1 MRLLLGLLFAAGL
14 STAAFADRSADPAPV
29 SSPTAQ
35 LLAVTLG
42 QGGLVVFADAC
53 CKRCSKGKACGD
65 SCISRSKSCHKG
77 QGCACD

>member
-1 MRLLLGLLFAAGL
+1 MRIVVAALLAASVATGAFASRPDPAQAPLVRLLALGKG
-14 STAAFADRSADPAPV
+14 TV
-29 SSPTAQ
+29 
-35 LLAVTLG
+35 VT
-42 QGGLVVFADAC
+42 ADAC